1 MAALKAE
8 VAERLQALKT
18 PQAVMQD
25 FERTIGLKFQELQRQ
40 VGESQT
46 LGESRD
52 ERIREIGRAM
62 QAVAERLAT
71 AESVSQRTHALIV
84 NESEQSAQIRQTV
97 RTEIDSLQAQLAK
110 LPWSGAAIEGIEE
123 KIGARIR
130 ELEGELR
137 QKMRLLEFRDSEFRE
152 LKAEVQLLNSGRVQ
166 GGALVS
172 LSTSPSAQSNAPSV
186 VIPMDIH
193 ALRAR
198 REDGFS
204 ADSHSAENTQGISAA
219 EFASDTLTSGDTTA
233 SKDHMRQLQERI
245 SADIERARAELREK
259 SGRWKA
265 RR

>member
-1 MAALKAE
+1 
-8 VAERLQALKT
+8 
-18 PQAVMQD
+18 
-25 FERTIGLKFQELQRQ
+25 
-40 VGESQT
+40 
-46 LGESRD
+46 
-52 ERIREIGRAM
+52 M

-97 RTEIDSLQAQLAK
+97 RAEIDSLQEQLAK
-110 LPWSGAAIEGIEE
+110 SPWSEAAIEAIEE
-123 KIGARIR
+123 KISARIR
-130 ELEGELR
+130 ELEGALG
-137 QKMRLLEFRDSEFRE
+137 QKMRLLEFRDAEFRE
-152 LKAEVQLLNSGRVQ
+152 LKAEVQLLNQGRVRVD
-166 GGALVS
+166 APVS
-172 LSTSPSAQSNAPSV
+172 LSPSPSAQSDAPSV
-186 VIPMDIH
+186 VLPMDIN

-204 ADSHSAENTQGISAA
+204 ADSHAAENTQGMSAT